1 MPQWSQHLL
10 ALTLAAACL
19 SYVVWQ
25 AFASLRG
32 KRSKLGSCCS
42 KGCQPPV
49 VADPKVEKVIFFPSD
64 MLRKRP

>member
-1 MPQWSQHLL
+1 MNQWVQNLL
-10 ALTLAAACL
+10 ALTLVALCL
-19 SYVVWQ
+19 AYVLWQ

-42 KGCQPPV
+42 KGCQPP
-49 VADPKVEKVIFFPSD
+49 ATTHPKAEKVIFFPSD